1 MHYTVNCKSCRRNL
15 EYYDMCHNEK
25 VRLCDSDCTANSG
38 ELTVKIP
45 KDTYSTPG
53 MGETLVITSYKLEL
67 KPWYLMYTENKPL
80 KIVIEFSLE
89 KPQGGVQFVLP
100 PDGATAEAM
109 VSHLVPLAP
118 RAHRAVHM
126 YVVHS
131 SITPC

>member
-1 MHYTVNCKSCRRNL
+1 
-15 EYYDMCHNEK
+15 
-25 VRLCDSDCTANSG
+25 
-38 ELTVKIP
+38 
-45 KDTYSTPG
+45 
-53 MGETLVITSYKLEL
+53 
-67 KPWYLMYTENKPL
+67 MYTENKPL

-100 PDGATAEAM
+100 SDGATGEAM
-109 VSHLVPLAP
+109 VSHLVLLAP